1 MPVPKVKSESEP
13 ISEVTKVTTIT
24 NPVGQKNVVGTQINP
39 ATEDTLTKLMPT
51 TVTKYAVAITSA
63 DTEYSQA
70 LVGGGGYIQKLTVQC
85 RTAADMKLSY
95 TSGESGTKY
104 ITIKSGTVYTEGDLI
119 GDITLYLQ
127 SHTAGVVAEI
137 VVAEIVVWS

>member
-1 MPVPKVKSESEP
+1 MKSPKP
-13 ISEVTKVTTIT
+13 TIYNLVLT
-24 NPVGQKNVVGTQINP
+24 AKN
-39 ATEDTLTKLMPT
+39 
-51 TVTKYAVAITSA
+51 
-63 DTEYSQA
+63 TEYSQA
-70 LVGGGGYIQKLTVQC
+70 LVGSGGYIQKLTVLC

-104 ITIKSGTVYTEGDLI
+104 ITIKSGTVYTERDLI

-127 SHTAGVVAEI
+127 SPTAGVVAEI